1 MTNEISEEAKRSL
14 ADVARR
20 KAFDRLERDGAH
32 SSDALRRRVRAL
44 AQERNIPP
52 ADFAKL
58 MYKRINTRDVM
69 AFCEKHKVSYDWLLG
84 GDLQGLR
91 RMTQEAKATPP
102 EMTEAQ
108 RKEVARLFLA
118 LSPKMQAVALGCMQE
133 LIARESSNG

>member
-69 AFCEKHKVSYDWLLG
+69 AFCEKHKVSYDWLLV

-91 RMTQEAKATPP
+91 RIPRR
-102 EMTEAQ
+102 
-108 RKEVARLFLA
+108 RKPRRL
-118 LSPKMQAVALGCMQE
+118 K
-133 LIARESSNG
+133 